1 VCTYLRQCFKWIF
14 WFALVASLL
23 VSCQS
28 APAENASQ
36 EVVLCGQEVGGR
48 ARLIRISTS
57 GADHVALRQAI
68 ELPGTEEHPCPRW
81 LDQGTAWLY
90 GDVLE
95 GYERDVY
102 LLDLAAGQIELWF
115 RLRGD
120 EQVMDVELSEAGDPR
135 ALILSSREN
144 GMCAAYETPESRWQ
158 CLHARGDLY
167 LIDEEG
173 IASRLTEAQAPLC
186 EAALGPGAQIAAFHQ
201 SDNCLGHHSEAP
213 STILLVDTSTR
224 QVRAFEGNQGM
235 ELRWSPHAQRLAFL
249 GWSEREEGQLYLYDV
264 REDQRVLLGE
274 RVVADVLRWSPQG
287 RYLAWI
293 SSSPS
298 AAQVVVFD
306 VASGEKVTFPAPDV
320 SGSLRWSSD
329 ERYVAWRTA
338 SGFTFA
344 AMEDLTVESMAV
356 QSSSVRDWA
365 FGEDVVVSLE
375 ALSGQIRLVSRAGE
389 VPVDHLGD
397 LDLNDFRWLQVRW
410 VQ

>member
-1 VCTYLRQCFKWIF
+1 MK
-14 WFALVASLL
+14 
-23 VSCQS
+23 
-28 APAENASQ
+28 
-36 EVVLCGQEVGGR
+36 
-48 ARLIRISTS
+48 
-57 GADHVALRQAI
+57 
-68 ELPGTEEHPCPRW
+68 
-81 LDQGTAWLY
+81 
-90 GDVLE
+90 
-95 GYERDVY
+95 
-102 LLDLAAGQIELWF
+102 
-115 RLRGD
+115 
-120 EQVMDVELSEAGDPR
+120 
-135 ALILSSREN
+135 
-144 GMCAAYETPESRWQ
+144 
-158 CLHARGDLY
+158 
-167 LIDEEG
+167 
-173 IASRLTEAQAPLC
+173 
-186 EAALGPGAQIAAFHQ
+186 
-201 SDNCLGHHSEAP
+201 
-213 STILLVDTSTR
+213 
-224 QVRAFEGNQGM
+224 
-235 ELRWSPHAQRLAFL
+235 LRWSPDAQCLAFL
-249 GWSEREEGQLYLYDV
+249 GWSEREEGHLYLYDV
-264 REDQRVLLGE
+264 REDQRVPLGE
-274 RVVADVLRWSPQG
+274 RVVADAPRWSPQG

-344 AMEDLTVESMAV
+344 AMEDLTVESMVV